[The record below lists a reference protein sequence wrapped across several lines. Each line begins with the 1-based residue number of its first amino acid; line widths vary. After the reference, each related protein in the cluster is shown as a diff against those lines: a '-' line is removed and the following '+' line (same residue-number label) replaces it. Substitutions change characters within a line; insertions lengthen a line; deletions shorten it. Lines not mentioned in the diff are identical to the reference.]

1 MLYLTALLKSKTY
14 QLLELG
20 CGNKSW
26 NNYESSSSS
35 STDSSRYSRKKHS
48 SRSGS
53 RHHKKSTR
61 RHRSNSSSEYSSS
74 RHKHSSR
81 SYHKDESRLKRKHHR
96 KSSSTSYDSNN
107 SNSSTKNHQSKSS
120 KPSNDNEKNKRI
132 QPNSTFQDD
141 SLVVKSETVNK
152 KDHDANW
159 LQNNVLDIV
168 KRENSIE
175 QINQE
180 GFVFKVFN
188 PSSEQKYEETTDKTK
203 SDVPKINEEDN
214 DNLPTEEST
223 FFICNPERLLN
234 ARYKLL
240 TKQERC
246 INWAKQLFES
256 YNQSERNGG
265 QFAD

>member
-1 MLYLTALLKSKTY
+1 MSKYSSDSNSRDRTRSY
-14 QLLELG
+14 SRYYNQRHR
-20 CGNKSW
+20 
-26 NNYESSSSS
+26 SSSSS
-35 STDSSRYSRKKHS
+35 STDSSRYSRKNHS

-61 RHRSNSSSEYSSS
+61 RHRSSSSEYSSS

-81 SYHKDESRLKRKHHR
+81 AYRRDESRSKRKYHR

-107 SNSSTKNHQSKSS
+107 SNSSIKNHQSKSS
-120 KPSNDNEKNKRI
+120 KAFNDNERNKGV
-132 QPNSTFQDD
+132 QPNSLSTFEDD

-188 PSSEQKYEETTDKTK
+188 SSSEPKYEETTDLTK
-203 SDVPKINEEDN
+203 YDVPNINEEAI

-223 FFICNPERLLN
+223 FFICNKDRLLN

-246 INWAKQLFES
+246 ISWAKQLFAT
-256 YNQSERNGG
+256 YNQSEHNGR
-265 QFAD
+265 QFGD

>member
-1 MLYLTALLKSKTY
+1 MSKYSSDSNSRDRTRSY
-14 QLLELG
+14 SRYYNQRHR
-20 CGNKSW
+20 
-26 NNYESSSSS
+26 SSSSS
-35 STDSSRYSRKKHS
+35 STDSSRYSRKNHS

-81 SYHKDESRLKRKHHR
+81 SYRKDESRSKRKHHR

-107 SNSSTKNHQSKSS
+107 SNSSIKNHQSKSS
-120 KPSNDNEKNKRI
+120 KAFNDNERNKRV
-132 QPNSTFQDD
+132 QPNSFSTFQDD
-141 SLVVKSETVNK
+141 SLVVKSETVSK

-159 LQNNVLDIV
+159 IQNNVLDIV

-188 PSSEQKYEETTDKTK
+188 PSSEPKYVETTDQTK
-203 SDVPKINEEDN
+203 YDVPNINEEVI
-214 DNLPTEEST
+214 DNLPTDEST
-223 FFICNPERLLN
+223 FFICNKDRLLN

-246 INWAKQLFES
+246 VSWAKQLFAS
-256 YNQSERNGG
+256 YNQSQHNGG